1 MPWPNE
7 TMPVLPTS
15 RFSEV
20 ANSAIALKRMMKS
33 SKAGLRWNS
42 GIASTTIR
50 AMAAIAMSR
59 SAGRRLMT
67 GVRTGPAAAAAG

>member
-15 RFSEV
+15 RLSEV
-20 ANSAIALKRMMKS
+20 ANSAMALRRMMKS
-33 SKAGLRWNS
+33 SKAGLRWKS

-50 AMAAIAMSR
+50 ATAAIAHRATRGGS
-59 SAGRRLMT
+59 S
-67 GVRTGPAAAAAG
+67 